1 MNGKKG
7 FILFSDIAEPIN
19 NLSDEDAGKL
29 IKAIFAYQN
38 GGVTTDLP
46 VAASVAFNF
55 IKLQMDR
62 SNEHYE
68 KVCERNRKNIQDYW
82 NKVKDTTVY
91 DRIDSNTNV
100 NDGYPLNP
108 NPKPKPGPKPKPRRK
123 KEEKKDLSPDGE
135 PLWQKMENAF
145 LSRMNEADYSW
156 GIERKAL
163 NALVKKAEARENPEE
178 FAHALLNTFWKM
190 TKRKEKFWADQAFLP
205 HTLNGVSIYP
215 QVVKEMEKA
224 TKQGLSQEDKDFI
237 RGMKF

>member
-1 MNGKKG
+1 MPTWTIAKSQYNIARTLGNIFAVVHPSRRAFYILGLFMNGKKG
-7 FILFSDIAEPIN
+7 FILFGDIAEPIN

-108 NPKPKPGPKPKPRRK
+108 GPNPNPGPKPK
-123 KEEKKDLSPDGE
+123 KEEKKDIRHKHGDKVELTDKEYQTHIEKRGKDTVDTMIDDMNDWCVSHGKSFADYNRALHTWFKKDE
-135 PLWQKMENAF
+135 
-145 LSRMNEADYSW
+145 NEAKQKLAADIDMW
-156 GIERKAL
+156 D
-163 NALVKKAEARENPEE
+163 NP
-178 FAHALLNTFWKM
+178 K
-190 TKRKEKFWADQAFLP
+190 
-205 HTLNGVSIYP
+205 
-215 QVVKEMEKA
+215 
-224 TKQGLSQEDKDFI
+224 
-237 RGMKF
+237 